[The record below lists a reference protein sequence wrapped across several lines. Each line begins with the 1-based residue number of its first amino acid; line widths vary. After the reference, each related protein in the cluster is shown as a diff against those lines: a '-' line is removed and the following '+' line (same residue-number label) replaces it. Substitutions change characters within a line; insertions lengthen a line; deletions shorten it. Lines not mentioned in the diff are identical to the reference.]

1 MIKTNITYGLIVL
14 IPVAIIVFLLA
25 KIYEVLKLVGQ
36 PLGLESVFGTALAVI
51 CSFIL
56 LLGLSYVIGALVR
69 GRTTGLTFERIE
81 TVLLSKVPGYD
92 ILGNVL
98 KGFAHDRNNF
108 PPVLVNL
115 HGPDSA
121 VFALVMDEN
130 EDGTLTIF
138 VPSSPALT
146 VGVVH
151 VVKPKLVT
159 RLDAS
164 IADVTGCISQWGI
177 ASRKVLTGSAART
190 AGTSQSSELTTDAT

>member
-1 MIKTNITYGLIVL
+1 M
-14 IPVAIIVFLLA
+14 
-25 KIYEVLKLVGQ
+25 
-36 PLGLESVFGTALAVI
+36 
-51 CSFIL
+51 
-56 LLGLSYVIGALVR
+56 
-69 GRTTGLTFERIE
+69 
-81 TVLLSKVPGYD
+81 LLSKVPGYE

-98 KGFAHDRNNF
+98 KGFANDSNNF

-138 VPSSPALT
+138 VPSAPALT

-151 VVKPKLVT
+151 VVNPKLVT
-159 RLDAS
+159 RLNAS

-177 ASRKVLTGSAART
+177 ASRRVLSASAVQTEGSPE
-190 AGTSQSSELTTDAT
+190 SSVLPTDAT